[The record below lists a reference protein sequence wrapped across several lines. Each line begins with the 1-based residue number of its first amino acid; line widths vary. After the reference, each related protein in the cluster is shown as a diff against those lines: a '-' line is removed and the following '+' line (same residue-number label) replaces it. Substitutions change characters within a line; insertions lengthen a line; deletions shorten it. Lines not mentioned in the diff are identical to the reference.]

1 MMNNLT
7 KEVISHLFEGLQK
20 GLTLED
26 IVKQIIKNSEE
37 SIDNAF
43 DLSGL
48 VDVQY
53 IINLSKAQEPVSL
66 DEKNMA
72 FENTLKSYELE
83 NSFLRSEFFELAEFD
98 KIIYENGKMILAKLD
113 TCLSAIL
120 IHLNMIEV
128 YENIISNSER
138 QEVTLVTSKSE
149 KNEELINPKIR
160 TLQKAFA
167 LTKSNDVKDSLKIY
181 EEFKKNSLEIDI
193 LLGTIS
199 SFSDE
204 KIKNPNIIN
213 INAIKQAR
221 TFLECSDISFDK
233 EKIIESLAIYF
244 FSIYK
249 KGSYINGLLSIKKEL
264 SRSKVADKANIILS
278 NIFEDN
284 NFSYRHTHVVKP
296 IQHYSYFANF
306 QTPLLEFRTAKN
318 FQEHPFMEKDVEPEL
333 LSFFK
338 SK

>member
-7 KEVISHLFEGLQK
+7 KEVISHLVEGLQK

-72 FENTLKSYELE
+72 FKNTLKSYELE

-128 YENIISNSER
+128 YENIISNSKR

-181 EEFKKNSLEIDI
+181 EEFKKIHLKLI
-193 LLGTIS
+193 
-199 SFSDE
+199 FY
-204 KIKNPNIIN
+204 
-213 INAIKQAR
+213 
-221 TFLECSDISFDK
+221 
-233 EKIIESLAIYF
+233 LALSVVF
-244 FSIYK
+244 QMK
-249 KGSYINGLLSIKKEL
+249 K
-264 SRSKVADKANIILS
+264 
-278 NIFEDN
+278 
-284 NFSYRHTHVVKP
+284 
-296 IQHYSYFANF
+296 
-306 QTPLLEFRTAKN
+306 
-318 FQEHPFMEKDVEPEL
+318 
-333 LSFFK
+333 
-338 SK
+338 